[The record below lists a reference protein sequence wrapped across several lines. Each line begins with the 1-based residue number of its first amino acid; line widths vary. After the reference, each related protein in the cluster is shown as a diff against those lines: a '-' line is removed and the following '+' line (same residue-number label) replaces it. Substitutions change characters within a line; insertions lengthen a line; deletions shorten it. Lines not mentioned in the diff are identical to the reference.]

1 MTTNGKHVS
10 WEEEAISFAGIDLF
24 LRSAGAG
31 DPLLVLH
38 EELGDPGSLSW
49 QDALAAKR
57 TLIEPLHPG
66 FGRSPRLDWIASVR
80 DLAAF
85 YAAFLRARGLA
96 PIDVVGF
103 SFGGWIAA
111 EMIALDPSLFRRA
124 VLVAPPGIRPPEGE
138 IFDLFTVT
146 AKKFVQES
154 VLDPVRTPEFAGL
167 FGGDQTP
174 EQFEAWEDARAE
186 VARLAWQ
193 PYMFDPALPHLL
205 ALAEAPPTLVVA
217 GREDPIVPRSVAEAY
232 AGAIAGAKLVLLE
245 RCGHRPEIESRE
257 AFVREVAP
265 FLS

>member
-1 MTTNGKHVS
+1 MGTNGKHVS
-10 WEEEAISFAGIDLF
+10 WSEETTAFGGIDLVV
-24 LRSAGAG
+24 RKTGSGA
-31 DPLLVLH
+31 PLLVLH

-49 QDALAAKR
+49 QDELGSTR
-57 TLIEPLHPG
+57 TLLEPLHPG

-85 YAAFLRARGLA
+85 YAAHLRARGGA
-96 PIDVVGF
+96 PIDVLGF

-111 EMIALDPSLFRRA
+111 EMIALDPTLFRRA

-146 AKKFVQES
+146 AQKFVQRS
-154 VLDPVRTPEFAGL
+154 VLDPAATPEFRGL

-205 ALAEAPPTLVVA
+205 ELAAAPPTLVVA
-217 GREDPIVPRSVAEAY
+217 GRDDPIVPRSVAEAY
-232 AGAIAGAKLVLLE
+232 AKAIAGAKLVLLD
-245 RCGHRPEIESRE
+245 RCGHRPEIEARD
-257 AFVREVAP
+257 AFVREVAN